1 MRFQVP
7 QFIETETKLVGP
19 MTLKQ
24 FLWVGSGAMLLFL
37 SYMILPLYAFIPISI
52 VVAAIFGA
60 LAFVKIDNIPLFNY
74 VIYALS
80 YSINQRKY
88 YFTKKE
94 TAIKSEFEN
103 LARPRPQPQK
113 ERTVQGDGT
122 MIFKMEKKDHP
133 AKTSLMDRIR
143 PHHKESDAP
152 AQGKILSEEE
162 TGEDVS
168 KKDSVD
174 KALEQINKF

>member
-52 VVAAIFGA
+52 VVAVVFGA
-60 LAFVKIDNIPLFNY
+60 LAFVKIDSIPLFNY

-94 TAIKSEFEN
+94 AGVKSEFDS
-103 LARPRPQPQK
+103 LTQSRPQPVK
-113 ERTVQGDGT
+113 ERAAPGDGT
-122 MIFKMEKKDHP
+122 MIFKMEKKDH
-133 AKTSLMDRIR
+133 AGKKSLFDRIR
-143 PHHKESDAP
+143 PHHEQPEQSAK
-152 AQGKILSEEE
+152 GRILSEEE

>member
-37 SYMILPLYAFIPISI
+37 SYMIFPLYVFIPVSI
-52 VVAAIFGA
+52 LVTGIFGA
-60 LAFVKIDNIPLFNY
+60 LAFVKIDSIPLFNY

-94 TAIKSEFEN
+94 ASVKSEFDS
-103 LARPRPQPQK
+103 LTQPRPQPKK
-113 ERTVQGDGT
+113 ERTAPGDGT
-122 MIFKMEKKDHP
+122 MIFKMEKKDHTE
-133 AKTSLMDRIR
+133 KKSLLSRIR
-143 PHHKESDAP
+143 PHHTEPEPSAKG
-152 AQGKILSEEE
+152 QILSEEE